1 MKKPPKLSSEVC
13 IFLIVFLLV
22 SLMYIYFN
30 SSFKENSVPWEDNI
44 EYEDTTNI
52 IIRYGIYDKTK
63 SIFVIEALNN
73 AGEDIEIE
81 KVLFPNTNTLNN
93 NADFES
99 IPFKAITYTLKKDE
113 EKIFEVNLNDIGLN
127 KLSDEVWVVAKKDSK
142 YIIGKI
148 TKENIIVQK

>member
-1 MKKPPKLSSEVC
+1 MAKSLKLSTEVW
-13 IFLIVFLLV
+13 IFIFVFLSV
-22 SLMYIYFN
+22 SLMYIYLN
-30 SSFKENSVPWEDNI
+30 SPFEKNTVSWEDNI
-44 EYEDTTNI
+44 EYEDATNI

-63 SIFVIEALNN
+63 STFVIEALNN
-73 AGEDIEIE
+73 AGEDIEI
-81 KVLFPNTNTLNN
+81 KKILFTNTLNN
-93 NADFES
+93 NADLES
-99 IPFKAITYTLKKDE
+99 MPFKAITYTLKKDE